1 MKRFLFIASFMV
13 LFVVGSLFATDYNVI
28 VYPAN
33 EDISSYVKT
42 LIPTKTFDKNI
53 LDLMEE
59 RAEVASMLKLG
70 EALDKAWDRETEESI
85 KTARAAY
92 NAALEHSDDEI
103 DLSDFN
109 VVVGSVKGTYDV
121 DAMVAGD
128 VQLLDYICFVN
139 NADMILIPVIS
150 NLQGFNHMAIYEYGY
165 GSQELKLVYEGI
177 ANDSNRFTIRSVLEL
192 SKLFSDETPAILR
205 LDNLVTG
212 ATVMVDRKE
221 VPVLDSY
228 VLTTEGEHTISVVAQ
243 GYVGRAF
250 TTTLAGGEVSSLNA
264 TMLQMH
270 FEALSINS
278 NPSAQVIVDGSV
290 VGETPMVLD
299 LYSVPLNLR
308 LTADGYSDS
317 NISILSRTSGIE
329 VELKPEWMANKDL
342 LKVQKDGFYGAF
354 ARSLLIF
361 GAKIALRSF
370 NDGSNAVLSALDIA
384 TNAAIAVSLS
394 DLVGCLIDYYRQTE
408 YIAR

>member
-1 MKRFLFIASFMV
+1 MV
-13 LFVVGSLFATDYNVI
+13 LFVVGCLFATDYTVI
-28 VYPAN
+28 VYPDN
-33 EDISSYVKT
+33 EEISSYVKT
-42 LIPTKTFDKNI
+42 LIPSKTFDKNI
-53 LDLMEE
+53 LDLMKE
-59 RAEVASMLKLG
+59 RAEVASLLKLG
-70 EALDKAWDRETEESI
+70 EALDKAWDSEAEADIKSARE
-85 KTARAAY
+85 AY
-92 NAALEHSDDEI
+92 NEALESSEDGI
-103 DLSDFN
+103 DLSDFD
-109 VVVGSVKGTYDV
+109 VVVSSVKGTYDV
-121 DAMVAGD
+121 DAMVSGD
-128 VQLLDYICFVN
+128 VQLLEYICFEN

-150 NLQGFNHMAIYEYGY
+150 NLQGFNHMAIYGYEYG
-165 GSQELKLVYEGI
+165 GKEMKLVYESI
-177 ANDSNRFTIRSVLEL
+177 SNDSNRFTIRAVLEL
-192 SKLFSDETPAILR
+192 AKLFKDETPAILR

-212 ATVMVDRKE
+212 ATVMVDSRE

-228 VLTTEGEHTISVVAQ
+228 ILTTEGEHTISVVAQ

-278 NPSAQVIVDGSV
+278 SPSAQVIVDGSV
-290 VGETPMVLD
+290 VGETPMVMD

-308 LTADGYSDS
+308 LTAEGYSDS
-317 NISILSRTSGIE
+317 NISILGRTNGID

-342 LKVQKDGFYGAF
+342 LKEQKDGFYGAF

-370 NDGSNAVLSALDIA
+370 NDGSNSVLSALDIA
-384 TNAAIAVSLS
+384 TNAAIAISVTDML
-394 DLVGCLIDYYRQTE
+394 GWLIDYYRQTE

>member
-1 MKRFLFIASFMV
+1 MV

-28 VYPAN
+28 VYPDN
-33 EDISSYVKT
+33 EEISSYIKT
-42 LIPTKTFDKNI
+42 LLPTKTFDQNI

-59 RAEVASMLKLG
+59 RAEVSNLLKLG
-70 EALDKAWDRETEESI
+70 QALDKAWDSETEDKI
-85 KTARAAY
+85 KSAREDY
-92 NAALEHSDDEI
+92 YSALEAKEDEVDI
-103 DLSDFN
+103 SDFN
-109 VVVGSVKGTYDV
+109 VVIGSAKGSYDV
-121 DAMVAGD
+121 QTMVSGD
-128 VQLLDYICFVN
+128 IELLEYVCFVN
-139 NADMILIPVIS
+139 NADMIIIPVIS
-150 NLQGFNHMAIYEYGY
+150 NLHGFNHMAIYGYEYG
-165 GSQELKLVYEGI
+165 SRNLKLIYEAL
-177 ANDSNRFTIRSVLEL
+177 ANDSNRFTVRAVLEL
-192 SKLFSDETPAILR
+192 AKLFRDSTPAVLR

-212 ATVMVDRKE
+212 ATVMVDGVE

-228 VLTTEGEHTISVVAQ
+228 ILTTEGLHTIGVVAQ
-243 GYVGRAF
+243 GYVGRSF

-278 NPSAQVIVDGSV
+278 SPSAQVIIDGSV

-317 NISILSRTSGIE
+317 NISILKRAGSVD
-329 VELKPEWMANKDL
+329 VELKPAWMANKDL
-342 LKVQKDGFYGAF
+342 MKERKDGFYGAF

-384 TNAAIAVSLS
+384 ANAAIVVSVA
-394 DLVGCLIDYYRQTE
+394 DLMGCLIDYYRQTE
-408 YIAR
+408 YVAR